1 MAGARPEHMPMLIAM
16 VQSIGD
22 PRYKVSYSR
31 RAGSTHSFN
40 TYYWVNGPVARQLG
54 VDFGQGLIAHPIN
67 KVIGR
72 AMSLI
77 ERNIAGYQIK
87 LTQVG
92 YLWQGDLMDSGRRR
106 RGYPEDWLEARPR
119 RERLRSERK
128 YGHHGRKYRMGPEFD
143 SVDQRSEDPDAADRL

>member
-1 MAGARPEHMPMLIAM
+1 MAGARPEHMPILIAM
-16 VQSIGD
+16 VQAIGD

-40 TYYWVNGPVARQLG
+40 TYYWLNGPVARQLG
-54 VDFGQGLIAHPIN
+54 VDFGQGLIAHPMN
-67 KVIGR
+67 KVLGR

-92 YLWQGDLMDSGRRR
+92 PL
-106 RGYPEDWLEARPR
+106 AR
-119 RERLRSERK
+119 
-128 YGHHGRKYRMGPEFD
+128 
-143 SVDQRSEDPDAADRL
+143 